1 MQSSPTSTAS
11 AAAVV
16 VLAVPTWA
24 LLYSIAESR
33 NLVPTIPFLNRA
45 IIDFL
50 LAMAIIW
57 AFRTRGDAIA
67 ANAVVDRSFS
77 PEVAAEMQAIP
88 WYASFRLW
96 ATLLVLLVIA
106 LYVRFF

>member
-1 MQSSPTSTAS
+1 
-11 AAAVV
+11 
-16 VLAVPTWA
+16 
-24 LLYSIAESR
+24 LLYSVAESR

-57 AFRTRGDAIA
+57 VFRTRGDAIP
-67 ANAVVDRSFS
+67 ANAVIDRSFT
-77 PEVAAEMQAIP
+77 PEVAAEMKTIR
-88 WYASFRLW
+88 WYASFRVW
-96 ATLLVLLVIA
+96 GTLLVLLVIV